1 MKRASTRTGKQLI
14 GKLIKSKKNDFIH
27 ICYELLE
34 LFYSDLNIDYDLG
47 VIMQRDSK
55 GYNLFYCLAI
65 DNRVV
70 IEDFNSSDIDKIFNE
85 FQNIYHITILYNK
98 NLIDEELRDASR
110 EFILNIHAKYG
121 LSSLESFSP
130 TAFVENIFSK
140 ARDVLYETI
149 DGANEKFKVE
159 FQERLSQEKIYIE
172 DVPFLSEQKR
182 KYNPKNHIYGNYIDN
197 QDSSAKSWTFVISE
211 FGFGKTSLLVNLPTV
226 EKIYKYIYI
235 PIAQFNS
242 NSFGNETELAKSIL
256 EIIFNKTMDTKNK
269 VIDKILVTEFRQLLR
284 FHKDIVLLYDGLDE
298 YRLAYTENGLK
309 QIFTCSTSFVCNSI
323 FTVRKEF
330 IDERSG
336 NFELALGI
344 QPKPKYSS
352 IYLLEWNN
360 REILAYTQEL
370 KSTFSTNEEK
380 LKYLLEFEKLVKR
393 NKYHEEYGDI
403 PRRPLFLKMLCDDI
417 MSGDSKIKNI
427 AKLYESYLTKKFILD
442 REGSVLSANSARP
455 LSKSGDIYSVTDY
468 IFELLAKVAW
478 KMLTINGIQGIYNE
492 SIDEK
497 SILELMRIEYAQM
510 NEIIELLLNS
520 VLIPFDKRKR
530 RIFRIKF
537 AHKSFQEYFL
547 AYYLIFVIFE
557 KESLNMSA
565 LMLQY
570 SRGTMDFCKYMVI
583 EVDGLQDKIDE
594 LYQNINFDIDANA
607 LLYRLASVDA
617 HIKKEELISSQV
629 AIDKRDREEYDF
641 FISHSSKDKIP
652 FVENLVD
659 ELNNLGLKVFYDK
672 KSIDSADNIVWE
684 INEGFGN
691 LKYGV
696 IVILS
701 PNFIDSNWCN
711 EELAISFSLK
721 VEKNKQ
727 LIPILLNIS
736 HDEIEEHYSILR
748 AIKSIDAVTQHVTS
762 VAREINLIKDSK

>member
-1 MKRASTRTGKQLI
+1 
-14 GKLIKSKKNDFIH
+14 
-27 ICYELLE
+27 
-34 LFYSDLNIDYDLG
+34 
-47 VIMQRDSK
+47 
-55 GYNLFYCLAI
+55 
-65 DNRVV
+65 
-70 IEDFNSSDIDKIFNE
+70 
-85 FQNIYHITILYNK
+85 
-98 NLIDEELRDASR
+98 
-110 EFILNIHAKYG
+110 
-121 LSSLESFSP
+121 
-130 TAFVENIFSK
+130 
-140 ARDVLYETI
+140 
-149 DGANEKFKVE
+149 
-159 FQERLSQEKIYIE
+159 
-172 DVPFLSEQKR
+172 
-182 KYNPKNHIYGNYIDN
+182 
-197 QDSSAKSWTFVISE
+197 
-211 FGFGKTSLLVNLPTV
+211 
-226 EKIYKYIYI
+226 
-235 PIAQFNS
+235 
-242 NSFGNETELAKSIL
+242 
-256 EIIFNKTMDTKNK
+256 
-269 VIDKILVTEFRQLLR
+269 
-284 FHKDIVLLYDGLDE
+284 
-298 YRLAYTENGLK
+298 
-309 QIFTCSTSFVCNSI
+309 
-323 FTVRKEF
+323 
-330 IDERSG
+330 
-336 NFELALGI
+336 
-344 QPKPKYSS
+344 
-352 IYLLEWNN
+352 
-360 REILAYTQEL
+360 
-370 KSTFSTNEEK
+370 
-380 LKYLLEFEKLVKR
+380 
-393 NKYHEEYGDI
+393 
-403 PRRPLFLKMLCDDI
+403 MLCDDI

-478 KMLTINGIQGIYNE
+478 KMLTVNGIQGIYNE

-547 AYYLIFVIFE
+547 AYYLIFVVFKE
-557 KESLNMSA
+557 ESLNMSA

-583 EVDGLQDKIDE
+583 EVDGLQDKINE

-659 ELNNLGLKVFYDK
+659 ELNKLGLKVFYDK